1 MARRSVKGADRPKE
15 GARVAHCNVK
25 ATTCTVSNGAGG
37 RNSMADCMALGPG
50 VHNSPTASAR
60 ARDANRREVCAYM
73 ALGPKRGPRPVA
85 RDCAACVQA
94 ERADPPTKVGA
105 DALGPGP
112 GRCGNDMLRALCRKM
127 QRGTRHAANV
137 MPENAAR
144 HSATQRSACRV
155 G

>member
-1 MARRSVKGADRPKE
+1 
-15 GARVAHCNVK
+15 
-25 ATTCTVSNGAGG
+25 
-37 RNSMADCMALGPG
+37 
-50 VHNSPTASAR
+50 
-60 ARDANRREVCAYM
+60 M

-85 RDCAACVQA
+85 QDCAACVQA
-94 ERADPPTKVGA
+94 ERADLPTKVGA

-144 HSATQRSACRV
+144 HSATQRDATQCMSRRVASAADLNVACTGV
-155 G
+155 GTLICERDKA